1 LGQQEIKEILQKYNV
16 IAVVGLSRDK
26 TKPSHE
32 VASYMKNNGYK
43 IVPVNP
49 FADKVLGEKS
59 YKSLLDIPPPIQKT
73 IEIVDIFR
81 PSVDTPKIVEQ
92 TIELKKANCKPNVV
106 WMQLG
111 IINERAAQV
120 GRNAGLVVI
129 MDRCI
134 KVEHRRFF

>member
-1 LGQQEIKEILQKYNV
+1 MSQQEIKEILQKNNV

-59 YKSLLDIPPPIQKT
+59 YQSLLDIPPLVQKT

-111 IINERAAQV
+111 IVNERAAQV
-120 GRNAGLVVI
+120 GRNAGSS
-129 MDRCI
+129 CNNG
-134 KVEHRRFF
+134 